1 MFEQDFTSDIIW
13 VSSILFPD
21 LSKQWA
27 SNEVLSMVSYTGL
40 PFRADTDIH
49 EVELGSS
56 DSGKMNKNVKFR
68 MHARLT
74 LLDIL
79 DISAITVQ
87 QNSNCETSA
96 ISNSEQPGKIP
107 SGDGAARL
115 PCTGFE
121 HCICNIPTLL

>member
-49 EVELGSS
+49 EVELGGS
-56 DSGKMNKNVKFR
+56 DSGKNEQERQIQDACK
-68 MHARLT
+68 A
-74 LLDIL
+74 DITWH
-79 DISAITVQ
+79 IGHFCYYNTTEQ
-87 QNSNCETSA
+87 QLW
-96 ISNSEQPGKIP
+96 
-107 SGDGAARL
+107 D
-115 PCTGFE
+115 
-121 HCICNIPTLL
+121 